1 MNSAIVSIL
10 VLLSSSAAGDDST
23 GKISTNHSLLLT
35 PAYSSAA
42 LPPPPHSAAQD
53 QITNAPAPAVK
64 APQPH
69 RLTPAAVKV
78 ATEAHRSGGQATGIA
93 KLKRLP
99 YFSGYAPTGL
109 AKYSE
114 TDPITSPPKPTTAK
128 PVPEAGRWMVTDDE
142 TGLVCIMIELKAELN
157 IEYET
162 SSESKVS
169 TATIHIPP
177 TATAKGSCGNTRQAI
192 AISWKDHDASRS
204 LSLEFQLVNM
214 TEPSYII
221 SKLEFKIQENA
232 SQFPNASKLGNLVVD
247 AVNSTNFF
255 ELKQGYF
262 YFCDAARDLSLY
274 YIASQSTYNATVSF
288 SDMKLEAFRTKTDV
302 SFGKPTVCAADAS
315 ATNDVVPIAVGCA
328 LAALVVIVVIAYLIS
343 RKKVRSEY
351 QAM

>member
-1 MNSAIVSIL
+1 MNSAIVCLL
-10 VLLSSSAAGDDST
+10 VLLSTSAASNDST
-23 GKISTNHSLLLT
+23 GKVSTNHSLLLT
-35 PAYSSAA
+35 PAYSGAA
-42 LPPPPHSAAQD
+42 LPPPHDSAAQD
-53 QITNAPAPAVK
+53 QITDAATPAVE
-64 APQPH
+64 AYQPH
-69 RLTPAAVKV
+69 GLTPAAAKV
-78 ATEAHRSGGQATGIA
+78 ATEAHRSGGQAIRIA
-93 KLKRLP
+93 KIKRLP
-99 YFSGYAPTGL
+99 YFSGYVPSGL
-109 AKYSE
+109 TKYSE

-142 TGLVCIMIELKAELN
+142 TGLVCIMIELKAELK

-162 SSESKVS
+162 SSENKLS

-177 TATAKGSCGNTRQAI
+177 TATAKGTCGNTHQAI
-192 AISWKDHDASRS
+192 VISWKDHSASRS

-221 SKLEFKIQENA
+221 SKLEFKIEENTL
-232 SQFPNASKLGNLVVD
+232 QFPNASKLGNLVVD
-247 AVNSTNFF
+247 AVNSTKFF

-274 YIASQSTYNATVSF
+274 YTSSLATYNATVSF